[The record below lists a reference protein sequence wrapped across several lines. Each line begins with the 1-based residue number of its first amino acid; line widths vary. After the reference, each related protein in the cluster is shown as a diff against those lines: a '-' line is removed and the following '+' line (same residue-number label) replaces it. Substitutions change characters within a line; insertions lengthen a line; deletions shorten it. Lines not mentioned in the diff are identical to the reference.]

1 MARDKKELL
10 PGKQILI
17 YPAVNSCYTEKSPY
31 KSVKTNGT
39 GYLLTSVKMEDYV
52 ILYQRTEED
61 RKNPYF
67 APVLAENLQGLYE
80 CIFKERKTAEK
91 CRRRTGKHSSSEET
105 IDTREGVRR
114 HRK

>member
-1 MARDKKELL
+1 MRKKLKRAGNLVEHHRIKGALH
-10 PGKQILI
+10 G
-17 YPAVNSCYTEKSPY
+17 
-31 KSVKTNGT
+31 
-39 GYLLTSVKMEDYV
+39 
-52 ILYQRTEED
+52 
-61 RKNPYF
+61 YF
-67 APVLAENLQGLYE
+67 ALGIEHLYVQESFQYNE